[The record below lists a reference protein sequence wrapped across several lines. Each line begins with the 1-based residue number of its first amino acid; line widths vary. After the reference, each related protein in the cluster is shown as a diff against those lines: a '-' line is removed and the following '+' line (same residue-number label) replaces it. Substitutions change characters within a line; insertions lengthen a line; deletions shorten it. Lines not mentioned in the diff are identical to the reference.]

1 MQQSCNVAGTGLFI
15 GSGSALGDGGPLGI
29 LIAWIIMGVMLLNTC
44 QAIGEMAIM
53 YPVSGGFY
61 TLISRFV
68 DPSWGFAMGWNY
80 WFQWVSYRLA
90 TPFTASTKASDID
103 N

>member
-1 MQQSCNVAGTGLFI
+1 
-15 GSGSALGDGGPLGI
+15 
-29 LIAWIIMGVMLLNTC
+29 MGVMLLNTC
-44 QAIGEMAIM
+44 QAIGEMAII

-80 WFQWVSYRLA
+80 WYVSSDCQPGLLVSMANFRLCPCLGFNGYVLY
-90 TPFTASTKASDID
+90 TEENPSDAY
-103 N
+103 

>member
-1 MQQSCNVAGTGLFI
+1 
-15 GSGSALGDGGPLGI
+15 
-29 LIAWIIMGVMLLNTC
+29 MGVMLLNTC
-44 QAIGEMAIM
+44 QAIGEMAII

-80 WFQWVSYRLA
+80 WYV
-90 TPFTASTKASDID
+90 PSDGLPGLLD
-103 N
+103 SMANFCRCPCLGSNGYVLYLDVNPSGAY